1 MRSSTTN
8 SLFIIHYQ
16 PIVNLSTGLVDK
28 AEALVR
34 WQHPERG
41 LISPLD
47 FIGLAEETGLIIP
60 LGEWVIS
67 QALTQAAQWQLRAG
81 YPFKISVNT
90 SPVQFN
96 NNNKRCNRW
105 FEILTDPQ
113 LIPIPIINW
122 SFLTVKTNDNR
133 VIYFLCRMTTDVNKC
148 LVLIRF
154 PSLINWP
161 LI

>member
-113 LIPIPIINW
+113 LIPIPIIN
-122 SFLTVKTNDNR
+122 
-133 VIYFLCRMTTDVNKC
+133 
-148 LVLIRF
+148 
-154 PSLINWP
+154 
-161 LI
+161 